1 MLDVHTPVLI
11 KYWYCLVVMMI
22 FYSLPTLECI
32 DGSTCSDRELVNN
45 EDIKE
50 KITNYSNEGQMEKIR
65 CLDTSEITNM
75 GYLFEDDYYG
85 SSTDFNAD
93 LSCWN
98 ISSVTS
104 MKVSTWSLEYHV
116 FYYLYYLRISISRY
130 LSLFDSHIFLYLSKL
145 LEHVWICIII
155 Q

>member
-45 EDIKE
+45 EDIKK
-50 KITNYSNEGQMEKIR
+50 KIAIYSKEGQKEKIR

-75 GYLFEDDYYG
+75 GYLFEDNYHG
-85 SSTDFNAD
+85 FNSTDFNAD

-104 MKVSTWSLEYHV
+104 MKVST
-116 FYYLYYLRISISRY
+116 
-130 LSLFDSHIFLYLSKL
+130 
-145 LEHVWICIII
+145 
-155 Q
+155 